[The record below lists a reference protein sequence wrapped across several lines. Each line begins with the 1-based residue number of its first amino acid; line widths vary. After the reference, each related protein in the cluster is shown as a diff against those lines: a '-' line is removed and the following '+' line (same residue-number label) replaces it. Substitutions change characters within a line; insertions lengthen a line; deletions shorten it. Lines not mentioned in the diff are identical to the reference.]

1 MAVMIPHPRPR
12 HHGGCPPPC
21 GVSGFGLYDG
31 AMTRS
36 MLYVPGDRPAML
48 EKAARRG
55 ADMLILDLEDAVPM
69 SSKAEARAAVRAAI
83 PILQEQG
90 ARVGVRINSL
100 ASERNADLAAFGE
113 GPPDA
118 FMVAK
123 ATAAV
128 IEEVAGTDSVAEV
141 PLLALIESARGLLDA
156 PEIAEHPRV
165 AGLAMGEA
173 DLGADIGMSVG
184 DEDEAWTPSR
194 TRVVWAAAA
203 AGLPAPIGPVYID
216 LKDLHGLRRSTERLR
231 MLGFGGCS
239 AVHPSQVEVINEVF
253 HPDST
258 RNQGGARIRAG
269 IRRRRGG
276 RSRCDPRLRRT
287 PSRRGGGTPRPPTC
301 RRQSAVANWPRN
313 RPKRLSGSVG
323 GPPMPASPNPGP
335 PPSRPL

>member
-203 AGLPAPIGPVYID
+203 AGPPGADRAGLHRSQGPSWTTPLDGASPYARIRR
-216 LKDLHGLRRSTERLR
+216 LFRSTPLSSRGHQRSL
-231 MLGFGGCS
+231 
-239 AVHPSQVEVINEVF
+239 